1 MNKPELVKIE
11 GPFEA
16 GALRILREIPGVT
29 AVAEP
34 WVGDR
39 KPDFLLH
46 FGDAQAPIAVEV
58 KRQAS
63 AATAWQLAHYAAE
76 LPGMRMLLIAER
88 TTAEARKILEDHGI
102 AVIDGL
108 GNAHLD
114 LPGLLFH
121 IEGPHG
127 RPARLVENTP
137 PTRLQGKAGVAAE
150 ALLLDVG
157 RAWRVND
164 LADKAKVSTGL
175 AHRVLARLEGDGV
188 LQVEGDGPRRVR
200 RVKNP
205 TALLDLWAEENV
217 EKPVRTQ
224 AYLLAQTPRKLI
236 EQIGLNLERA
246 GIDHALTG
254 AAAAA
259 LVAPFVTAVPVVEV
273 WVDARTAPDKILD
286 AVHAEPVVDGQNV
299 VFLQTKDDAPL
310 AFREKVQDLWVT
322 NRFRMYDDLLRDP
335 RRGREQADHLRRE
348 VIHF

>member
-1 MNKPELVKIE
+1 MNKAELVKIE

-16 GALRILREIPGVT
+16 EALRILREIPGVT

-34 WVGDR
+34 RVGHHN
-39 KPDFLLH
+39 PDFILH
-46 FGDAQAPIAVEV
+46 VGKTQAPIVVEV

-63 AATAWQLAHYAAE
+63 AATAWQLTHYARE

-121 IEGPHG
+121 IEGTTG
-127 RPARLVENTP
+127 RPARLVEKTP
-137 PTRLQGKAGVAAE
+137 PTRLQGKAGTAAE
-150 ALLLDVG
+150 ALLLDTG

-164 LADKAKVSTGL
+164 LAEKAQVSTGL
-175 AHRVLARLEGDGV
+175 AHRVLTRLEGDGI
-188 LQVEGDGPRRVR
+188 LAVEGKGPKRVR
-200 RVKNP
+200 LVKNP
-205 TALLDLWAEENV
+205 TALLDLWAEENA
-217 EKPVRTQ
+217 EKPVRTP

-236 EQIGLNLERA
+236 DQIGQNLDRA
-246 GIDHALTG
+246 GIEYAITG
-254 AAAAA
+254 AAAAS
-259 LVAPFVTAVPVVEV
+259 LVAPFVTAVPVVDV
-273 WVDARTAPDKILD
+273 WVDARTAPREFLH
-286 AVHAEPVVDGQNV
+286 AVHAEPVDGGQNV
-299 VFLQTKDDAPL
+299 VFHQATNGAPL
-310 AFREKVQDLWVT
+310 AFREKVEDLWVT
-322 NRFRMYDDLLRDP
+322 NRFRLYDDLLGDR